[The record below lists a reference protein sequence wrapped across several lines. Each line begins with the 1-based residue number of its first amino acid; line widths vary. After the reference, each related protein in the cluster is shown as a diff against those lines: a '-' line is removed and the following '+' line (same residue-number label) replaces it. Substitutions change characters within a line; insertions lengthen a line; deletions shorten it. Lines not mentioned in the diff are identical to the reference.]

1 MMTGVKTL
9 LMEEEKGE
17 LEGTAGHAR
26 QPLPVILRHSHGQ
39 CVRVRETVQHKMF
52 LAVVF
57 HSSQVCVCVCLHV
70 VWTEGTRR
78 AGG

>member
-26 QPLPVILRHSHGQ
+26 QLLPVIVTGS
-39 CVRVRETVQHKMF
+39 
-52 LAVVF
+52 
-57 HSSQVCVCVCLHV
+57 VCV
-70 VWTEGTRR
+70 
-78 AGG
+78 

>member
-17 LEGTAGHAR
+17 LEGTAGHA
-26 QPLPVILRHSHGQ
+26 SHGQ

>member
-26 QPLPVILRHSHGQ
+26 QLLPVILRHSHGQ
-39 CVRVRETVQHKMF
+39 CVRVRDCPT
-52 LAVVF
+52 
-57 HSSQVCVCVCLHV
+57 
-70 VWTEGTRR
+70 
-78 AGG
+78 